1 MYFFRYKKEKTI
13 CKASIQLLVLEQ
25 WKNDHIKQVIA
36 CSAQLFRNVN
46 TVNILLY
53 CYNIN

>member
-1 MYFFRYKKEKTI
+1 MYFFKYKKEKTI
-13 CKASIQLLVLEQ
+13 CEASIQLLVLEQ

-36 CSAQLFRNVN
+36 FSAQLFRNAN

>member
-1 MYFFRYKKEKTI
+1 MYFFKYKKEKTI
-13 CKASIQLLVLEQ
+13 CEASIQLLVLEQ